1 MKGYVGHGVSFP
13 SLERVEAHLR
23 EVCASFGPLTD
34 AHWRHLAE
42 HSAKREEDG
51 SYAMRYDPAI
61 AQSMR
66 GHIDAEFPMGPDV
79 LRGIDLWNIWGKVA
93 CPTLV
98 LRGAES
104 DVLPPNIL
112 REMKERKPDME
123 SVEFAGVGHAPALMS
138 DDQISAV
145 KRFLLR

>member
-1 MKGYVGHGVSFP
+1 
-13 SLERVEAHLR
+13 
-23 EVCASFGPLTD
+23 
-34 AHWRHLAE
+34 
-42 HSAKREEDG
+42 
-51 SYAMRYDPAI
+51 AI
-61 AQSMR
+61 AQGMR

-104 DVLPPNIL
+104 DVLPPSIL

-123 SVEFAGVGHAPALMS
+123 SIEFAGVGHAPALMS